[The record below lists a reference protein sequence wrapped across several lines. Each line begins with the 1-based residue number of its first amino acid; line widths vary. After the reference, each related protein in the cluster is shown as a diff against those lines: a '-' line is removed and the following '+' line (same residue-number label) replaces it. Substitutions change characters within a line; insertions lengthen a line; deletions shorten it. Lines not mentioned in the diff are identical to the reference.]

1 MKAIIGLAFLT
12 LPLNAQAQ
20 GKHSIF
26 ADAGYNSSYGSP
38 GGSITYSRKVAPRLG
53 IGAGVQVF
61 NDANI
66 SRVKK
71 AAYLDL
77 RAYWPVRKSLLFTMV
92 DAGANFYR
100 GYSTAFTEIPGRSFF
115 SAFGFGY
122 GYMIN
127 KRGMGP
133 YASIKFQSDAYTSKG
148 YSSAMP
154 GYESKVQ
161 TLEGA
166 FVLSAGFKF

>member
-1 MKAIIGLAFLT
+1 MKALIAIAFIA
-12 LPLNAQAQ
+12 LPQVASAQN
-20 GKHSIF
+20 KHSVF
-26 ADAGYNSSYGSP
+26 ADAGYNSSYNSL
-38 GGSITYSRKVAPRLG
+38 GGSITYSRKIAPRLG

-92 DAGANFYR
+92 DAGANFYK
-100 GYSTAFTEIPGRSFF
+100 GYTTPFTKMPGRSFF

-122 GYMIN
+122 GYTIN

-133 YASIKFQSDAYTSKG
+133 YASIKFQSDTYTSKG
-148 YSSAMP
+148 YSPAMP

-161 TLEGA
+161 TFEGA
-166 FVLSAGFKF
+166 FVFSAGFKF